1 MKILENNFFNFLL
14 LVLIIVVIGY
24 FAASTDQKIRSGET
38 RTITVN
44 GTAEVYASPDV
55 GVITISVK
63 SENIDIAKATN
74 ENSTT
79 MNGIITFLKGEGIDQ
94 KDIKTTGFSINP
106 RYEYEMKTGKRNLAG
121 YEITQNVNV
130 KIRDLTKI
138 GKVISESTSLGANDI
153 SSLSFIIDN
162 DEQIKEQAKE
172 LAIKDAK
179 DKAQKLEKELGIKMV
194 RIVSYSEGSYP
205 MYDSYYGV
213 GGGAEM
219 KVSSSITPPT
229 IETGQNKITS
239 NVSITYSI
247 R

>member
-55 GVITISVK
+55 GLITISVK
-63 SENIDIAKATN
+63 SEDIDIAKATN

-106 RYEYEMKTGKRNLAG
+106 RYEYEMKTGKRTLVG
-121 YEITQNVNV
+121 YEITQSVNV

-219 KVSSSITPPT
+219 KASSSITPPT